1 MIGGISGGDGV
12 READVTAGSAARSAD
27 ALRVHPLAGRPG
39 WQAAGEISLLTRPVW
54 ERLLNELVQSEE
66 AACHLELSAVT
77 FVDVAGV
84 SALAVAAQS
93 LPEGR
98 HVMIEQPPA
107 VLRRVLDTF
116 WPGLPAI
123 KVVA

>member
-1 MIGGISGGDGV
+1 MRQAYAG
-12 READVTAGSAARSAD
+12 AGSAARAAD

-39 WQAAGEISLLTRPVW
+39 WQAVGEIGLLTRPAW
-54 ERLLNELVQSEE
+54 ERMLHELVRSEE
-66 AACHLELSAVT
+66 ATCHLDLSGVT

-93 LPEGR
+93 LREGR
-98 HVMIEQPPA
+98 RVMIEQPPA

-116 WPGLPAI
+116 WPDLPALE
-123 KVVA
+123 VVA

>member
-1 MIGGISGGDGV
+1 MGGSG
-12 READVTAGSAARSAD
+12 EADAAPESAAQSTD
-27 ALRVHPLAGRPG
+27 TLRVYPLAGRPG
-39 WQAAGEISLLTRPVW
+39 WQVAGEISLLTRPAW
-54 ERLLNELVQSEE
+54 ERMLHQLVQSEE

-98 HVMIEQPPA
+98 RVMIEQPPA
-107 VLRRVLDTF
+107 ALRRVLDTF
-116 WPGLPAI
+116 WPGLPA
-123 KVVA
+123 VEVMA